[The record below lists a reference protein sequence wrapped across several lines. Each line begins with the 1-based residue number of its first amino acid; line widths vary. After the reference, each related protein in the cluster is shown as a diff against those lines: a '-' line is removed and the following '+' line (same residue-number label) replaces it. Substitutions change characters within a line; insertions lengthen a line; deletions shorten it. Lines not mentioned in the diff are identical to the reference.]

1 MTRDEFKILVK
12 GLKAVYTQPSFI
24 PDRDAFEVWYGLL
37 GDLDY
42 RVCSNAIKIHMQTV
56 EKEPTV
62 ASIRRQATRLQAD
75 SGELNEMEA
84 WQLVLKAM
92 RNSIYHADE
101 EFAKL
106 PPIVQKAVASPGQL
120 REWAMAEDVDGTW
133 MNVTQSNFM
142 RTYRAETV
150 KDREMQ
156 KLSPD
161 ILKLMGNEKK
171 LEKICQYESK
181 TVSIAE
187 ERKSVEKKAVQLTG
201 KLRVAYDNM
210 MKALG

>member
-150 KDREMQ
+150 KDMEMQ